1 MITTIL
7 IAMVLILAGALGFL
21 LYAMQYEHNKMAQDR
36 QRRKTEAWNT
46 VFQRTD
52 LKA

>member
-7 IAMVLILAGALGFL
+7 AALVLILAGVLGFL
-21 LYAMQYEHNKMAQDR
+21 MYAMQYEHNKKMQDR
-36 QRRKTEAWNT
+36 QKRRTEAWRT

-52 LKA
+52 LRE

>member
-7 IAMVLILAGALGFL
+7 IALILILAGVLGFI
-21 LYAMQYEHNKMAQDR
+21 LYTMQYEHDRRMQDR
-36 QRRKTEAWNT
+36 QRRKTEAWRT

>member
-1 MITTIL
+1 MLITIL
-7 IAMVLILAGALGFL
+7 IAIILILASVLGFL
-21 LYAMQYEHNKMAQDR
+21 MYAMWYEGNKRRRDR
-36 QRRKTEAWNT
+36 EKRRTEAWES

>member
-7 IAMVLILAGALGFL
+7 IALVLILASVLGFL
-21 LYAMQYEHNKMAQDR
+21 MYAMWYEGNKRRQDR
-36 QRRKTEAWNT
+36 EKRRTEAWKT

>member
-7 IAMVLILAGALGFL
+7 AALVLILAGVLGFL
-21 LYAMQYEHNKMAQDR
+21 LYAMQYEHNKRKMDR
-36 QRRKTEAWNT
+36 QKRRTEAWRT

-52 LKA
+52 LRA

>member
-7 IAMVLILAGALGFL
+7 VALVLILAGVLGFL
-21 LYAMQYEHNKMAQDR
+21 MYAMQYEHNKKMQDR
-36 QRRKTEAWNT
+36 QRRKTEAWKT

>member
-7 IAMVLILAGALGFL
+7 IALILILAGVLGFV
-21 LYAMQYEHNKMAQDR
+21 LYTMQYEHDKKAHDR

>member
-7 IAMVLILAGALGFL
+7 AALVLILASVLGFL
-21 LYAMQYEHNKMAQDR
+21 MYAMWYEGNKRR
-36 QRRKTEAWNT
+36 QNREKRRTEAWKS
-46 VFQRTD
+46 VFIRTD

>member
-7 IAMVLILAGALGFL
+7 IALILILAGVLSFV
-21 LYAMQYEHNKMAQDR
+21 LYMMQYEHDRKMQDR
-36 QRRKTEAWNT
+36 QKRKTEAWKT

-52 LKA
+52 LRA